1 MEFSFNIHSL
11 FGEEISLVDCN
22 CAPFRKVSNEPL
34 DKNLTKVIDDLGEAS
49 AKAQGLHGPIT
60 AAYKLR
66 NSDHRMYVLKDAQ
79 ANSGKGAA
87 VGFIKVGTKKLFV
100 LDHHGAQVELTPLCV
115 LDFYVHESRQ
125 RTGCGHKLFQHMLKM
140 ERISP
145 QHLAIDRPSNKFTK
159 FLKKHYGLS
168 ANVPQVNNFVVF
180 EGFFRDNPAT
190 RYGRKQSSQRNRPPL
205 FPYRRE
211 GSLASRQR
219 GSAQNLQQEKAAL
232 QNIAVNQGR
241 PSSTGLLLSRFQQ
254 QQEVSR
260 NRSSSLGNL
269 LGAVELS
276 AAEDRRMGAQ
286 ASRYSRYAQ
295 EVTQGRRSS
304 AQSTAGHAGPTTGY
318 AGPTTGHA
326 GPTTGHAGSKTGHAG
341 STTGHAG
348 SKTGH
353 AGSTAGHAG
362 STAGYVPYRDIT
374 TRNGHLKVSQ
384 QTAAL
389 DRQRI
394 DNKAVASSVQ
404 PPSAKQEPSTNLVG
418 CSSSG
423 SPSLQQS
430 DVVLK
435 ERDLSCS
442 STGSPSLRQA
452 DTLLKER
459 DLSYTLTA
467 QQGAR
472 RENSF
477 WNVMG
482 VPTSP
487 QDRKK
492 NQRTN
497 NIW

>member
-1 MEFSFNIHSL
+1 MWYRADIMSFSL
-11 FGEEISLVDCN
+11 
-22 CAPFRKVSNEPL
+22 PPL
-34 DKNLTKVIDDLGEAS
+34 
-49 AKAQGLHGPIT
+49 
-60 AAYKLR
+60 
-66 NSDHRMYVLKDAQ
+66 
-79 ANSGKGAA
+79 
-87 VGFIKVGTKKLFV
+87 
-100 LDHHGAQVELTPLCV
+100 
-115 LDFYVHESRQ
+115 
-125 RTGCGHKLFQHMLKM
+125 
-140 ERISP
+140 
-145 QHLAIDRPSNKFTK
+145 
-159 FLKKHYGLS
+159 
-168 ANVPQVNNFVVF
+168 QVNNFVVF

-304 AQSTAGHAGPTTGY
+304 AQSTAGHAGPTTGH
-318 AGPTTGHA
+318 AGSTAGHAGSTTGHAGSTTGHA
-326 GPTTGHAGSKTGHAG
+326 GPTTGHAGSTAGHAGSTTGHAG

-348 SKTGH
+348 STTGH
-353 AGSTAGHAG
+353 AGSTTGHAGSTTGHVGSTAGHAG
-362 STAGYVPYRDIT
+362 SAAGYVPYRDIT

-404 PPSAKQEPSTNLVG
+404 PPSAKQEPPTNLVG
-418 CSSSG
+418 CSSTG

-442 STGSPSLRQA
+442 STGSPSPQKTDA
-452 DTLLKER
+452 VLKER